1 MRNTDVLRVKALDSA
16 IHFLREPT
24 DRYALVDRFYRSQGY
39 KVKAAS
45 IETLFTLHHI
55 GQSEDIEQSR
65 DIKQSGAAEI
75 IAAARLVPQ
84 SSGHYWLRN
93 LLVAKDWRGKG
104 LASSLMQQLLP
115 LLAPQGCYCF
125 ALPHLHEFYT
135 RLGFNLE
142 PEHCP
147 DDIRQKHKQYRDR
160 GRDWLLMGYR
170 GLES

>member
-1 MRNTDVLRVKALDSA
+1 MFNTHVLGGKPLDSE
-16 IHFLREPT
+16 IHFWREPT

-45 IETLFTLHHI
+45 TEALFTLHHI
-55 GQSEDIEQSR
+55 GQA
-65 DIKQSGAAEI
+65 GVAEI

-93 LLVAKDWRGKG
+93 LLVAKDWRAKG

-135 RLGFNLE
+135 RLGFDLE

-147 DDIRQKHKQYRDR
+147 DDIRQKHKQYRNR

-170 GLES
+170 ELAT